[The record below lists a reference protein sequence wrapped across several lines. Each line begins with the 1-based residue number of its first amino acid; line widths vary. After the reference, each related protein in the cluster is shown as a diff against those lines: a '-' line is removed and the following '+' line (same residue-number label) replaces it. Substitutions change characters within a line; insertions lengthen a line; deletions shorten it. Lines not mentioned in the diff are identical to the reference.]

1 MENIAQQLD
10 EVRDEIVTLLREYPY
25 ASNRDRDEIYQRC
38 ELLGGEIQELV
49 GLLKLAIRTT
59 NQEAACEADSDPE
72 YYAEICRL
80 SEESLSAIHTAG
92 LEVAAAIS
100 MLRESRD
107 EPPLVDDHRDDADE
121 CGGCDLR

>member
-25 ASNRDRDEIYQRC
+25 ASNRDREEIYERC

-59 NQEAACEADSDPE
+59 NHEAACEADADPE

-80 SEESLSAIHTAG
+80 SEESLTAIHTAG

-107 EPPLVDDHRDDADE
+107 EPQGVEGLDHEADG
-121 CGGCDLR
+121 GGCDLL